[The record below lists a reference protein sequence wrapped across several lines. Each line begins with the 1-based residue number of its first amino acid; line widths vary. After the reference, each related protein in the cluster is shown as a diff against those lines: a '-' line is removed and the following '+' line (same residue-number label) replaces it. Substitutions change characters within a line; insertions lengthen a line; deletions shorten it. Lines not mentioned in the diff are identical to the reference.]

1 MIKLVHY
8 YISVLDLKGTTS
20 NDTFGRNSYIHF
32 GLLCILEHR
41 SSDYPG
47 HNMDQKSKER
57 EEQII
62 RSSWYHIHYRYCFR
76 YREPAMG
83 VHHDRRIFWLG
94 MKKDYTINF

>member
-1 MIKLVHY
+1 M
-8 YISVLDLKGTTS
+8 
-20 NDTFGRNSYIHF
+20 HF

-62 RSSWYHIHYRYCFR
+62 RSSRYHIHYRYR
-76 YREPAMG
+76 WQSPVSAAI
-83 VHHDRRIFWLG
+83 VHYNRGIFWLG
-94 MKKDYTINF
+94 IKY

>member
-1 MIKLVHY
+1 MVRLSFKIRPE
-8 YISVLDLKGTTS
+8 GAAS
-20 NDTFGRNSYIHF
+20 NDTFGRNSYIYF

-62 RSSWYHIHYRYCFR
+62 RSSRYHIHYRYCFR